1 MKKII
6 IISIVIGIII
16 IGSVILVNSN
26 QGVEEEVTETL
37 EETVEERW
45 ERERV
50 TSGPFSIDKSQYNL
64 GDKIFISV
72 LDISENQKGQMIFF
86 RQVDSTMWKEYLTI
100 DYDGQQKNQF
110 NLYFEPQLSQIKK
123 ICSTNE
129 IVGPWM
135 VKFVGT
141 EFADINFELLNQTNS
156 WDKRTFEP
164 VC

>member
-6 IISIVIGIII
+6 IISIIIGIVI

-26 QGVEEEVTETL
+26 QGVEEVTETV

-72 LDISENQKGQMIFF
+72 SDISENQKGQMIFI
-86 RQVDSTMWKEYLTI
+86 RQVDSTMWKE
-100 DYDGQQKNQF
+100 
-110 NLYFEPQLSQIKK
+110 
-123 ICSTNE
+123 
-129 IVGPWM
+129 
-135 VKFVGT
+135 
-141 EFADINFELLNQTNS
+141 
-156 WDKRTFEP
+156 
-164 VC
+164 

>member
-6 IISIVIGIII
+6 IISIIIGIVI

-26 QGVEEEVTETL
+26 QVIEEEVTETS
-37 EETVEERW
+37 EETVEEIW

-72 LDISENQKGQMIFF
+72 SDISENQKGQMVFF

-123 ICSTNE
+123 YAQQ
-129 IVGPWM
+129 M
-135 VKFVGT
+135 KF
-141 EFADINFELLNQTNS
+141 
-156 WDKRTFEP
+156 
-164 VC
+164 

>member
-6 IISIVIGIII
+6 IISIIIGIVI

-26 QGVEEEVTETL
+26 QVVEEEVTETL

-45 ERERV
+45 ERERI

-72 LDISENQKGQMIFF
+72 SDISENQKGQMIFF

-110 NLYFEPQLSQIKK
+110 NLYFEPQLSQIKN